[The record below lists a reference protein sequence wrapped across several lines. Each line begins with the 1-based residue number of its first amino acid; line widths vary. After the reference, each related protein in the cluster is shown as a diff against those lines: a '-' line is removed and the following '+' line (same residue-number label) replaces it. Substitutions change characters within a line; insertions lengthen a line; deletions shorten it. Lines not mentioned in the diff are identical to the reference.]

1 MAVSRSRERRSVYSK
16 DNPNLL
22 FNMGGFEVRV
32 KPKCRM
38 HLEALTHRDG
48 VWNLQNEATKEMT
61 AQAFL
66 RARIGV
72 LTHCGAF
79 HGTRVCLTRPG
90 VVSSSILSCFGPRR
104 GVSESAVAAM
114 A

>member
-66 RARIGV
+66 RVRFGV
-72 LTHCGAF
+72 HA
-79 HGTRVCLTRPG
+79 TRLRQTR
-90 VVSSSILSCFGPRR
+90 S
-104 GVSESAVAAM
+104 
-114 A
+114 

>member
-1 MAVSRSRERRSVYSK
+1 MAAQVQNRLPRALTTVEWENSFVSVYSK

-22 FNMGGFEVRV
+22 FNMGGFEVRRTKKTSTSTSTSQVRV

-48 VWNLQNEATKEMT
+48 VWNLQHEATKEMT

-66 RARIGV
+66 RVR
-72 LTHCGAF
+72 F
-79 HGTRVCLTRPG
+79 
-90 VVSSSILSCFGPRR
+90 PRLE
-104 GVSESAVAAM
+104 VFM
-114 A
+114 